1 MAFARSALVLGF
13 PRTYADTP
21 SGGYL
26 SIRISS
32 PFPRVHSS
40 LLDNP
45 GSRQNRLH
53 RRRSTQPWDFALGL
67 TMYPQQRGHPLCP
80 KFRSVSRRLVR
91 VSKDRPFTVFKS
103 RSPLPRPRRRGRIGD
118 RLPACLTF
126 RLRGFSPPW
135 RFTLPR
141 SSPNFHR
148 SSSLG
153 VRDVSCSAPPHSPSR
168 GPTLR
173 SLAPRMQRTES
184 MPRHLSSRVHVTRQ
198 VTLPV
203 HREPCPLVLVLPSN
217 RFAPHSEQGS
227 VRVSHD
233 PDERSIPL
241 ACHHPSHPGACV
253 PAQLPAR
260 NIALRVRRWRRFPPD
275 RCHPSQLPTDSR
287 PTQPGLTLI
296 SPNERCPEDAP
307 E

>member
-1 MAFARSALVLGF
+1 LAFARSALVLGF

-26 SIRISS
+26 SFRISS

-45 GSRQNRLH
+45 GLHQNRLH

-67 TMYPQQRGHPLCP
+67 TMHPRQRGHPPCP

-91 VSKDRPFTVFKS
+91 VSKDRPFTVFKP
-103 RSPLPRPRRRGRIGD
+103 RSPLPLPRRRGRFGE
-118 RLPACLTF
+118 RQPAALSF

-135 RFTLPR
+135 RLTLPR
-141 SSPNFHR
+141 PSPNFRR

-153 VRDVSCSAPPHSPSR
+153 VHDVSCSAPPHSPSR

-184 MPRHLSSRVHVTRQ
+184 TPKRLSSRAHVTCR
-198 VTLPV
+198 VSPSV
-203 HREPCPLVLVLPSN
+203 HRAPCPLVLGLPSD
-217 RFAPHSEQGS
+217 RFASDSRRFP
-227 VRVSHD
+227 VWASHD
-233 PDERSIPL
+233 RRERSASLTQNSPSPSA
-241 ACHHPSHPGACV
+241 ACAS
-253 PAQLPAR
+253 AR
-260 NIALRVRRWRRFPPD
+260 LLVQNKTLRVRRWRRFSLD
-275 RCHPSQLPTDSR
+275 RCQTAHLPTYPAR
-287 PTQPGLTLI
+287 LPQV
-296 SPNERCPEDAP
+296 
-307 E
+307 